1 MKKVNL
7 SLAKL
12 APMIEKIER
21 LSKVQRILIYS
32 GTFLILIG
40 AFVYFSYIP
49 KFKTIG
55 KLQESYA
62 KVEKDLEAAKRNAKQ
77 LNSYRNKMKKAEAQF
92 MIVSKAL
99 PEKKEIPSLLAA
111 VSKSGQD
118 AGLEFLLFQ
127 PKPEINQDFYAEIPV
142 SIQVIGNYHNVAVFF
157 DQVARM
163 SRIVNIKDISM
174 RPAADGIRLDTS
186 CTAVTYKFLEQG
198 KKKDKGDKGKTSKK
212 SKKKKKK

>member
-7 SLAKL
+7 SLEKL
-12 APMIEKIER
+12 APMIQKVER
-21 LSKVQRILIYS
+21 LSRVQRILIYG

-55 KLQESYA
+55 KLQENYT
-62 KVEKDLEAAKRNAKQ
+62 KVQNDLEAAKRNAQQ

-92 MIVSKAL
+92 KIVSQAL
-99 PEKKEIPSLLAA
+99 PEKKEIPTLLAT

-118 AGLEFLLFQ
+118 TGLEFLLFQ
-127 PKPEINQDFYAEIPV
+127 PKPEINQDFYVEIPV

-157 DQVARM
+157 DQVSRM
-163 SRIVNIKDISM
+163 SRIVNIKDITM
-174 RPAADGIRLDTS
+174 RPSADGIRLDTS
-186 CTAVTYKFLEQG
+186 CTAVTYKFLEQP
-198 KKKDKGDKGKTSKK
+198 KKKDKGADKGIK
-212 SKKKKKK
+212 SKKKKKKKK